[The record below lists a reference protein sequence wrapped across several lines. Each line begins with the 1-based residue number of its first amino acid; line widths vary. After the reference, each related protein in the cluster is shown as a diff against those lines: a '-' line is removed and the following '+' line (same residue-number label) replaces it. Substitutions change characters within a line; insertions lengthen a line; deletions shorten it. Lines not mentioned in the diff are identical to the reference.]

1 MLILKYTNIITF
13 QLYLVILGVHVVI
26 LKIKSMFNSLKN
38 TFSYLANQY
47 KTCLEKVIK
56 HLEHTMLQ
64 IFNGICTLSLNLPTN
79 LACTEKN

>member
-38 TFSYLANQY
+38 IFSYLANQY

-56 HLEHTMLQ
+56 E
-64 IFNGICTLSLNLPTN
+64 NNLNIQCFKYSMESVPYL
-79 LACTEKN
+79 